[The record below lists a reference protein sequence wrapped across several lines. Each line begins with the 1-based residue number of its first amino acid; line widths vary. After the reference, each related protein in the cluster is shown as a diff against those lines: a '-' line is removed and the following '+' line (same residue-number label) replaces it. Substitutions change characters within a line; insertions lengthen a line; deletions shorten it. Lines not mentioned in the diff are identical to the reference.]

1 MPNIFHQS
9 VEDILKAA
17 TPEQRLL
24 WNDIFL
30 KFGERCAISQYV
42 FTGLVTG
49 SRFASYTAR
58 RIFVAYECALST
70 NFPLA
75 VSTSTIGVRDENNAA
90 NYSAGNVIPVWDA
103 TAAAM
108 RYIQN
113 PVDLNNIY
121 FSYIVPGNYLWVKF
135 IGYMVNY

>member
-9 VEDILKAA
+9 VEEILKAA

-42 FTGLVTG
+42 FTGLLGG

-58 RIFVAYECALST
+58 RIFVSYECVLTT
-70 NFPLA
+70 NFPLTA
-75 VSTSTIGVRDENNAA
+75 TSSNLAIYDENNAA
-90 NYSAGNVIPVWDA
+90 IYSAGNLIPVWDV

-121 FSYIVPGNYLWVKF
+121 FSRIVQGSYLWIKF